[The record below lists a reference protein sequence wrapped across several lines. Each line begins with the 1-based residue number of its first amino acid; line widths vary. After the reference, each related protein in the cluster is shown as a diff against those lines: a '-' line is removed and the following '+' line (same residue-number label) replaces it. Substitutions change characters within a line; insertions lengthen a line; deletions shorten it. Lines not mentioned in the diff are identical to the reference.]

1 MRRRRSR
8 ASWNRSASRR
18 LEGRSVNIRPAL
30 AALAAV
36 LALAACSQKDPARE
50 AIDAAESALNA
61 VYEDAEK
68 YVPERYAEVK
78 KELEAARA
86 AFAEERYADA
96 IAAVKDVPAHAEA
109 LAQEAAAEKE
119 RRIAEMNAN
128 WTRISTSLQ
137 DQFAGIGARLE
148 ELGKMRKLPEGMDKQ
163 LLEEAHAA
171 GDLETAAGKAAAA
184 EGMAQDLAARLGM
197 QAR

>member
-1 MRRRRSR
+1 
-8 ASWNRSASRR
+8 
-18 LEGRSVNIRPAL
+18 VNIRPAL

-50 AIDAAESALNA
+50 AIDAAENALNA

-78 KELEAARA
+78 KELEIARA

-163 LLEEAHAA
+163 LLEEANAALASAQTTWTEAEAAHAA